1 MRTTLKLLTVL
12 QFIVC
17 PLPAQTAPEQ
27 SAILEWN
34 SRFQCGQQHYQR
46 AELSEAEACYRSALV
61 IAEQFA
67 GGDFRRGATLR
78 DLGVVLLEQGRIS
91 EAEQAISR
99 SVEVYRECR
108 AKDCGQ
114 GFVGALFNLANLYM
128 QQNRRFE
135 AERLLREALV
145 QQTRAGPDAADIAA
159 ILECL
164 GWVEL
169 NRGRPGAAESYFRRA
184 LALIGNVDGL
194 DQDRGRLYTSLSFA
208 MLESN
213 RARDATEAAR
223 QALAAASA
231 VPVINPVEIV
241 RALYALAAATVETG
255 DYTIAERSL
264 TRAEEMLSQVPE
276 AEPRELG
283 FILLG
288 FGKLRL
294 YQKRLAEAA
303 EFQSRGLEIL
313 SRHLSADHPNL
324 LRSKAIYAN
333 LLRKLKRN
341 RDAKRVEQEIRAASQ
356 RKTEDP
362 EAKYRISA
370 ADLQRRR

>member
-27 SAILEWN
+27 SATLEWD

-46 AELSEAEACYRSALV
+46 AELSQAEACYRSALV

-67 GGDFRRGATLR
+67 SGDFRRGTALR
-78 DLGVVLLEQGRIS
+78 HLGMVLLEQGRIS
-91 EAEQAISR
+91 DAEQAISR
-99 SVEVYRECR
+99 SVEAYRECR
-108 AKDCGQ
+108 AKDCAQ
-114 GFVGALFNLANLYM
+114 GFAGALFNLANLYL

-145 QQTRAGPDAADIAA
+145 QQTRGGADPADIAA
-159 ILECL
+159 LLESL
-164 GWVEL
+164 GWLEL

-184 LALIGNVDGL
+184 LALIGNVEGL
-194 DQDRGRLYTSLSFA
+194 DQNRGKLYTSLSFA
-208 MLESN
+208 LLELK

-231 VPVINPVEIV
+231 APVINPLEVV
-241 RALYALAAATVETG
+241 RVLCALAAATVETG
-255 DYTIAERSL
+255 DYALAERCL
-264 TRAEEMLSQVPE
+264 TRAEETLLQVPE

-288 FGKLRL
+288 FGNLRL
-294 YQKRLAEAA
+294 FQKRLAEAA

-313 SRHLSADHPNL
+313 SRHLSADHPNV
-324 LRSKAIYAN
+324 LRSKANYAN

-356 RKTEDP
+356 RKSEDP